1 MGLKSFVM
9 YLRTQE
15 FNDNWGQLM
24 FFFFL
29 AIVKFARF
37 GGTALI
43 FIIDFSS
50 LEKVIVA

>member
-1 MGLKSFVM
+1 M
-9 YLRTQE
+9 YLLRTQG

-24 FFFFL
+24 FLFFL

-37 GGTALI
+37 GGKALI

-50 LEKVIVA
+50 SEEVIVV

>member
-1 MGLKSFVM
+1 M